1 MTRTLTSAQ
10 ARAYYDGYGA
20 KQDTQGW
27 YEDKAMDE
35 LCAHA
40 AFKEA
45 GAVLE
50 FGCGTGKLARRLLD
64 EELPVSATYLGLD
77 ISSEMISL
85 SASRLD
91 AFKDRAK
98 LQQTDGDVT
107 FDLPDASYDR
117 FVSTYVFDLLS
128 EQDARQILIE
138 AHRILKPGGRLCMA
152 SLAEGCSPWSKL
164 VSKSWAFVQRI
175 SPSTVGGCRPITVDA
190 HLDPTMWSIQHR
202 KLLSAFGLPSEVLIA
217 VKL

>member
-1 MTRTLTSAQ
+1 
-10 ARAYYDGYGA
+10 
-20 KQDTQGW
+20 
-27 YEDKAMDE
+27 MDE

-40 AFKEA
+40 AFQEA

-85 SASRLD
+85 SAFRLD

-98 LQQTDGDVT
+98 VQQTDGDVT

-128 EQDARQILIE
+128 EQIKHI
-138 AHRILKPGGRLCMA
+138 GRY
-152 SLAEGCSPWSKL
+152 ET
-164 VSKSWAFVQRI
+164 I
-175 SPSTVGGCRPITVDA
+175 I
-190 HLDPTMWSIQHR
+190 
-202 KLLSAFGLPSEVLIA
+202 
-217 VKL
+217 

>member
-1 MTRTLTSAQ
+1 MTRTLTPSQ

-40 AFKEA
+40 GFQEA
-45 GAVLE
+45 EAVLE
-50 FGCGTGKLARRLLD
+50 FGCGTGKLAHRLLD
-64 EELPVSATYLGLD
+64 AELPAGATYLGLD

-85 SASRLD
+85 SASRLE
-91 AFKDRAK
+91 AFKNRAK
-98 LQQTDGDVT
+98 VQLTDGEVT
-107 FDLPDASYDR
+107 FDLPYASYDR

-128 EQDARQILIE
+128 EQDASQILTE
-138 AHRILKPGGRLCMA
+138 AHRILKPGGRLCIA
-152 SLAEGCSPWSKL
+152 SLTEGQSRWSKL

-175 SPSTVGGCRPITVDA
+175 SPSTVGGCRPIIVDA
-190 HLDPTMWSIQHR
+190 HLDSAMWSIQHR